1 MAQKVTREELLAK
14 AKKPAADAMVMH
26 SFYRGKMQTVP
37 RAVIRNINDFAVWY
51 TPGVAAPCKAIQAD
65 RDKAYEY
72 TSKWN
77 TVAVVSD
84 GTRVL
89 GLGNIGPEA
98 AMPVMEGKAMLF
110 KYLGGVDAVAVCLDT
125 RDPEEI
131 IRTVKIIQP
140 SFGGINLEDIEN
152 PKCFHILD
160 TLRKECRIPVWHDD
174 QQGTAAVT
182 LAGIVNALKV
192 VGKDMKKVKVTMIG
206 VGAANV
212 AIIRLM
218 LAAGFKQE
226 NMIIVDSKATLHS
239 GRKDLEEKQV
249 ENPYKWDLAKRT
261 NPDKV
266 EGGIAEA
273 LVGCDVVISLST
285 PDPDTIKP
293 AWLKK
298 MNKNGIGFFCA
309 NPLPEIW
316 PWDAKE
322 AGLKV
327 VATGRSDF
335 PNQVNNSIGFPAI
348 FRGTLDVKART
359 ITDEMCIAAAYELAK
374 FAEEQ
379 GLTDEHIVPTM
390 ADTEVFVRE
399 AVAVGMKAVEQGVAR
414 ENLTREELTK
424 RSGKM
429 IRDARQTVETLMKT
443 GMIPSAPIGY

>member
-1 MAQKVTREELLAK
+1 MAQKITREELLAK
-14 AKKPAADAMVMH
+14 AKKPAADAMILH
-26 SFYRGKMQTVP
+26 AYYRGKMQTMP
-37 RAVIRNINDFAVWY
+37 RAVIRDINDFAIWY

-261 NPDKV
+261 NPEKLQ
-266 EGGIAEA
+266 GGIAEA
-273 LVGCDVVISLST
+273 LAGCDVVISLST

-322 AGLKV
+322 AGLRV

-379 GLTDEHIVPTM
+379 GLNDEHIVPTM

-429 IRDARQTVETLMKT
+429 IREARQTVETLMQT
-443 GMIPSAPIGY
+443 GMIPPAPKGV

>member
-1 MAQKVTREELLAK
+1 MAQKITREELLAK
-14 AKKPAADAMVMH
+14 AKKPAADAMIMH
-26 SFYRGKMQTVP
+26 SYYRGKMQTVP
-37 RAVIRNINDFAVWY
+37 RGLIRDINDFAIWY
-51 TPGVAAPCKAIQAD
+51 TPGVAAPCKAIEAD
-65 RDKAYEY
+65 RDKAYEL

-110 KYLGGVDAVAVCLDT
+110 KYLGGVDAVAICLDT
-125 RDPEEI
+125 KDPEEI

-192 VGKDMKKVKVTMIG
+192 VGKDMKKVRVTMIG

-239 GRKDLEEKQV
+239 GRRDLEEKQV

-261 NPDKV
+261 NTDKL

-273 LVGCDVVISLST
+273 LIGCDVVISLST

-293 AWLKK
+293 AWIKK

-322 AGLKV
+322 AGLRV

-379 GLTDEHIVPTM
+379 GLNDEHIVPSM

-399 AVAVGMKAVEQGVAR
+399 AVAVGMKAIEQGVAR
-414 ENLTREELTK
+414 ENLNREELTK

-443 GMIPSAPIGY
+443 GMIPPAPKGV